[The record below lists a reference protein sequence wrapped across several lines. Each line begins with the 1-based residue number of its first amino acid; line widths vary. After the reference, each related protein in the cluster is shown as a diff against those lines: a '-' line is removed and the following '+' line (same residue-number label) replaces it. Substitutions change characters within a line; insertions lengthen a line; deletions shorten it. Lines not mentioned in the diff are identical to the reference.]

1 MQEKN
6 RWLLLTV
13 SICANL
19 CIGSAY
25 AWSVFSKPLQSTFNW
40 TATEVNIAYSICLGM
55 IPLAMIVAGKL
66 QDKYGPRWVIF
77 AGGVLF
83 GTATFLV
90 SFTSSLP
97 WLYLTYGLMG
107 GMGIGFVYGCTIPN
121 TTKWFPDKRGL
132 AGGLIAGGFGI
143 GAVIFGPVSAA
154 LINSIGILSAF
165 RYEGIVY
172 IIVVGLAAQYIT
184 APPAGYKPAGWEPP
198 APAPGAASTEAVNLT
213 PGEMLKT
220 PMFWVLFSMYTLA
233 CFGGLMII
241 GHASPIGQEKVGL
254 TAAVAAGAVA
264 FLSLGNTL
272 GRVFWGF
279 VSDKIGRFTTLLI
292 MYSLSAVALFGLISA
307 ATYGLFVVTI
317 MLVAA
322 CFGGFFGIFPAL
334 TADNFGLKNLGVNYG
349 VIFVS
354 YGIAG
359 IIAPT
364 LAAYL
369 KEASGGDYT
378 LPLTIAIGVN
388 AAGILLTLL
397 YKNMSKPKI
406 TAAKTTTA

>member
-1 MQEKN
+1 MEKN
-6 RWLLLTV
+6 RWVLLTV

-25 AWSVFSKPLQSTFNW
+25 AWSVFSKPLQATFGW
-40 TATEVNIAYSICLGM
+40 TATEVNLAYSICLGM

-66 QDKYGPRWVIF
+66 QDKYGPKWVVF
-77 AGGVLF
+77 GGGVLF
-83 GTATFLV
+83 GIAAILV
-90 SFTSSLP
+90 SFTTSLP

-107 GMGIGFVYGCTIPN
+107 GIGIGCVYGCTIPN

-154 LINSIGILSAF
+154 LISSIGVLNTF
-165 RYEGIVY
+165 RYEGIIY
-172 IIVVGLAAQYIT
+172 IIVVGLAALYIS
-184 APPAGYKPAGWEPP
+184 APPAGYKPPGWNPP
-198 APAPGAASTEAVNLT
+198 APAPGASTSAVNLS
-213 PGEMLKT
+213 PVEMFKT
-220 PMFWVLFSMYTLA
+220 PIFWILFSMYTLA
-233 CFGGLMII
+233 CFAGLMII

-279 VSDKIGRFTTLLI
+279 VSDKIGRFGTLII
-292 MYSLSAVALFGLISA
+292 MYSLSAVALFALIGAS
-307 ATYGLFVVTI
+307 TYGLYVVSI
-317 MLVAA
+317 MGVAA

-334 TADNFGLKNLGVNYG
+334 TADNFGVKNLGVNYG
-349 VIFVS
+349 ILFVS
-354 YGIAG
+354 YSIAG
-359 IIAPT
+359 TIAPT

-369 KEASGGDYT
+369 KESSGGDYT
-378 LPLTIAIGVN
+378 LGLTIAIGVN
-388 AAGILLTLL
+388 VVGILLTLL
-397 YKNMSKPKI
+397 YRNVTKPK
-406 TAAKTTTA
+406 TVVA